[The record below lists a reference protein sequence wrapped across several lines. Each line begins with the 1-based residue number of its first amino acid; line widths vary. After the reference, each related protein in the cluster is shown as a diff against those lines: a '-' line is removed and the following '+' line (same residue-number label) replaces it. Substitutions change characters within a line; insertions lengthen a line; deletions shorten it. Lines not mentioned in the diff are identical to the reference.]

1 MSKQKEIKSET
12 TTRPPVVVIMGHID
26 HGKSTLL
33 DYIRKSNIVAG
44 EAGGITQHLSA
55 YEVTH
60 KDEKGASRNIT
71 FLDTPGHEA
80 FSKMRARGT
89 KTADIAILV
98 VSAEDSVKA
107 QTIEAWETIIASGIP
122 YIVAINKIDKP
133 GANVEKTKLDL
144 AEKGIYLEGYGGDV
158 PFTEISAKQGTNVSG
173 LLDLILLVADLNT
186 LTGDPSLP
194 ASGVVIESHLDPKRG
209 IAATLIIKNGTIK
222 KGDFL
227 VVEDSIVGTRIIEN
241 FLGKPITEATFSSP
255 IHMTGFDKQ
264 PQVGSTFTVFSS
276 KKEAEA
282 NVKEWN
288 EVKRELAGAAELPP
302 TTSADIKLVPL
313 IIKSD
318 VAGMLDAIEKEV
330 RKIELPNSKF
340 KILEMSVGAIGEG
353 DIRKASSDKETIIV
367 GFNVKLDPRAIDLNE
382 KEHLM
387 VETFDIIYKLT
398 DFLKEQITERRPRI
412 TTLEP
417 SGSAKIIRVFSETKD
432 KQVVGGKV
440 IDGILTNNSQVRI
453 LRRENEIGR
462 AHIIELQHNKLKV
475 KSIEAGMEFGMQIE
489 SKYEIATGDIIEAF
503 TLVEK

>member
-1 MSKQKEIKSET
+1 MSKPKEIKSES

-44 EAGGITQHLSA
+44 EAGGITQKLSA

-60 KDEKGASRNIT
+60 PDEHKVDRKIT

-107 QTIEAWETIIASGIP
+107 QTLEAWETIVASGIP

-133 GANVEKTKLDL
+133 GANIEKTKIDL
-144 AEKGIYLEGYGGDV
+144 AEKGIYLEGFGGDV
-158 PFTEISAKQGTNVSG
+158 PFAEISAKQGTNVDG
-173 LLDLILLVADLNT
+173 LLDLILLVADLNSF
-186 LTGDPSLP
+186 TGDASLP

-264 PQVGSTFTVFSS
+264 PQVGSMFSVFSS
-276 KKEAEA
+276 KKEAETSA
-282 NVKEWN
+282 REWT
-288 EVKRELAGAAELPP
+288 EMKRELAGKAEMPVA
-302 TTSADIKLVPL
+302 TSAEIKLVPL

-353 DIRKASSDKETIIV
+353 DIRKASSDKESIIV
-367 GFNVKLDPRAIDLNE
+367 GFNVKLDPRAVDLNE
-382 KEHLM
+382 KEH
-387 VETFDIIYKLT
+387 VTVQTFDIIYKLT
-398 DFLKEQITERRPRI
+398 DFLKEEIYNRRPRI

-417 SGSAKIIRVFSETKD
+417 SGSAKIIRVFSATKD

-440 IDGILTNNSQVRI
+440 IDGLMTNDSQVRI

-462 AHIIELQHNKLKV
+462 AHIVELQHNKLKIKAV
-475 KSIEAGMEFGMQIE
+475 EAGMEFGMQIE
-489 SKYEIATGDIIEAF
+489 SKYEIAAGDVIEAF
-503 TLVEK
+503 TIVEK

>member
-1 MSKQKEIKSET
+1 MSKSKEIKSELV
-12 TTRPPVVVIMGHID
+12 TRPPVVVIMGHID

-33 DYIRKSNIVAG
+33 DYIRKSNVVAG
-44 EAGGITQHLSA
+44 EAGGITQKLSA

-60 KDEKGASRNIT
+60 PDEHKVDRKIT

-107 QTIEAWETIIASGIP
+107 QTIEAWETIVASGIP

-144 AEKGIYLEGYGGDV
+144 AEKGIYLEGFGGDV
-158 PFTEISAKQGTNVSG
+158 PFAEISAKQGTNVDG
-173 LLDLILLVADLNT
+173 LLDLILLVADLNNF
-186 LTGDPSLP
+186 TGDASLP

-264 PQVGSTFTVFSS
+264 PHVGSSFNVYGS
-276 KKEAEA
+276 KKEAETA
-282 NVKEWN
+282 AREWN
-288 EVKRELAGAAELPP
+288 ELKRELTGKAELPQA
-302 TTSADIKLVPL
+302 TSAEIKLVPL

-353 DIRKASSDKETIIV
+353 DIRKASSDKESIIV
-367 GFNVKLDPRAIDLNE
+367 GFNVKLDPRAVDLNE
-382 KEHLM
+382 KEH
-387 VETFDIIYKLT
+387 VTVQTFDIIYKLT
-398 DFLKEQITERRPRI
+398 DFLKEEIYNRRPRI

-417 SGSAKIIRVFSETKD
+417 SGSAKIIRVFSATKD

-440 IDGILTNNSQVRI
+440 IDGLMTNDSQVRI

-462 AHIIELQHNKLKV
+462 AHIVELQHNKLKIKAV
-475 KSIEAGMEFGMQIE
+475 EAGMEFGMQIE
-489 SKYEIATGDIIEAF
+489 SKYEIAAGDVIEAF
-503 TLVEK
+503 TIVEK